1 MRFRLWPR
9 TLVVQLIAVTAAAVA
24 ISNIAVAYWF
34 ETSNQQQNEASLNE
48 RVLDR
53 ASTVLTTIQLH
64 LWRCDPPALTMVR
77 TSWDERS

>member
-1 MRFRLWPR
+1 M
-9 TLVVQLIAVTAAAVA
+9 QLIAVTAAAVA

-53 ASTVLTTIQLH
+53 ASTVLTTLRAI
-64 LWRCDPPALTMVR
+64 PPESRDGAVP
-77 TSWDERS
+77 TS